1 MFGRW
6 RWSFGKE
13 EVRWVNGGGRL
24 VQEKIGILVNAGTRL
39 GKGAFERVRS
49 KVRGSGGEE

>member
-1 MFGRW
+1 MC
-6 RWSFGKE
+6 
-13 EVRWVNGGGRL
+13 WVNGGGRL

-49 KVRGSGGEE
+49 NVRGSDGEE